1 MGNGV
6 APHTESAYRANLLTF
21 SSAPLQ
27 FYGAPTILKAIY
39 LLLPLNPSGIWMQA
53 FNHTA
58 PYPPLY
64 LKGWQRGR
72 AMVGLELQVGFTLQD
87 KQFIGISNWLGGGYG
102 IERISAARVGQLYI
116 KGYRSHFIHIPCP

>member
-1 MGNGV
+1 MGNGEWGC
-6 APHTESAYRANLLTF
+6 PTHRKRLQGELTYF
-21 SSAPLQ
+21 LVSP
-27 FYGAPTILKAIY
+27 PTILWGPYYSKGHLSPSAVESFWNMDASIQPHRP
-39 LLLPLNPSGIWMQA
+39 LPL
-53 FNHTA
+53 
-58 PYPPLY
+58 L
-64 LKGWQRGR
+64 WQRGR